1 MYLNIYYCCTLLS
14 IFLKGRSVTAHIG
27 MHVNNKNGKDPFI
40 IRILLSFACA
50 LNLKDSSE
58 MEAKEVE
65 PNSGVTEQGSC
76 NAG

>member
-1 MYLNIYYCCTLLS
+1 
-14 IFLKGRSVTAHIG
+14 
-27 MHVNNKNGKDPFI
+27 MHVLECMLITKIEQNLSI

-50 LNLKDSSE
+50 LNPQRPFPGSK

-76 NAG
+76 KAG